1 MNKVLDCPVLGLTE
15 DFPST
20 LYVLRHPPSNK
31 YGCYCHQGIHGLASF
46 SNEDAAF
53 RFAEFIDLS
62 GMVTEQVSFDQAREI
77 AKERPMPIISLMLLD
92 DLREPVIHYVR

>member
-15 DFPST
+15 GFPST

-62 GMVTEQVSFDQAREI
+62 GMVTEQVDFDQAREI

>member
-1 MNKVLDCPVLGLTE
+1 
-15 DFPST
+15 
-20 LYVLRHPPSNK
+20 VLRHPPSNK

>member
-1 MNKVLDCPVLGLTE
+1 MNKVLDCPILGLTE
-15 DFPST
+15 EFPST
-20 LYVLRHPPSNK
+20 LYVLKHPPSGK

-46 SNEDAAF
+46 SDEQSAF

-62 GMVTEQVSFDQAREI
+62 GMVTEEVDFDRAREI